1 MCEDELICD
10 FAETYHILDYKG
22 LSPKMAAVLCVGLR
36 NDSRVKMKISESK
49 LTLDQMLFARMIDEL
64 SFQSWAQTKDGQK
77 NRNRPKSLLK
87 ELTEEKEEEYEKF
100 ATADD
105 FLSAWENITRENDA

>member
-1 MCEDELICD
+1 
-10 FAETYHILDYKG
+10 
-22 LSPKMAAVLCVGLR
+22 MAAVLCVGLR
-36 NDSRVKMKISESK
+36 NDSRVKMKISETK

>member
-1 MCEDELICD
+1 
-10 FAETYHILDYKG
+10 
-22 LSPKMAAVLCVGLR
+22 
-36 NDSRVKMKISESK
+36 MKISESK

-87 ELTEEKEEEYEKF
+87 QLTEEKEEEYEKF